1 MELILNTQTR
11 KLTVIIVYKTGQKFY
26 GVPIY
31 TVITIN
37 KEKQNVIRFGTKEQ
51 MLSMV
56 KEYKKY
62 IDKKV
67 YNDFIEENS

>member
-1 MELILNTQTR
+1 MELILNTQTK

-26 GVPIY
+26 DVPIY

-51 MLSMV
+51 MLLMV

-67 YNDFIEENS
+67 YNDFIKENS